1 MTINDLQHVYV
12 TLHESASP
20 HWFNLGLAL
29 GLTHPVLTNIDSKH
43 RGDNVSCLRE
53 MLAKLLSTQHVTW
66 SLLSDALKASTVKLV
81 NLADSIMGNH
91 FQCLCS
97 LLYLSFLVL
106 DIDRKL
112 YVLLILVI
120 PFLHAVNQSTT
131 PNLLDRL
138 SLPPASLGELTDVT
152 RCYGNQAGV
161 AHALR
166 AWRRV
171 NPSRATFR
179 ALVEITIGLRRED
192 TATDICR
199 FIAKELNKN

>member
-1 MTINDLQHVYV
+1 MTINDLQHFYE
-12 TLHESASP
+12 TLHESAP
-20 HWFNLGLAL
+20 YWLNLGLAL
-29 GLTHPVLTNIDSKH
+29 GLSYPVLNNIDTGKH
-43 RGDNVSCLRE
+43 RGDNLSCLRE
-53 MLAKLLSTQHVTW
+53 MLVKLLSTQDVTW
-66 SLLSDALKASTVKLV
+66 SLLSDALKNPTVKLV
-81 NLADSIMGNH
+81 NLADSITGNH

-106 DIDRKL
+106 DIDMKL

-179 ALVEITIGLRRED
+179 ALVEITIGLRRGD